1 MGDGTGSGPR
11 VGSTGCPENGLLSC
25 CLEFRFKMKIR
36 QDFQARKKTRKDKE
50 RQDSGQETSLFSGQS
65 RLFPRQNGKPAVA
78 V

>member
-1 MGDGTGSGPR
+1 
-11 VGSTGCPENGLLSC
+11 
-25 CLEFRFKMKIR
+25 MKIR

-50 RQDSGQETSLFSGQS
+50 RQDSGQETSLFSGQP